1 MDMFTPEKQFARNRS
16 EYENTTALPNAVKYS
31 QLMPKAV
38 AGRGSMRKFQSS
50 NGNTYNQGANII
62 RIDVN
67 ADVGAFLDG
76 QHGELEFKI
85 SATNKSTNEVMSIDT
100 GGWGFIQRM
109 RIEADG
115 IELERID
122 NYNLIV
128 SKLFQYQSS
137 KSHLLQTNSTQATGA
152 NLTSNGASPNVPQ
165 YTEHW
170 SSLSCAATFAT
181 NTSVSDKTLC
191 VPLVSGLLSN
201 TGNKYIPLGSSRGFT
216 IELTLGT
223 PNSFLKATTDCEY
236 NISNVSYNAPIVYIT
251 GNEFLSNWN
260 NVLQNV
266 GGVAWSG
273 HTFKNYVSTITSGA
287 GEKIVN
293 INDRSRSLKSIISVI
308 RTQANV
314 NAFGKF
320 GLGNSTLAGATS
332 YNYRIGDLTLP
343 PSRIQMTTGSGAT
356 GQEGVNVAKAF
367 NEVQKALGQ
376 MNSLNAGGLVSLLNY
391 QGIDTGDADIGTG
404 IFGLDCEA
412 YLSDAGISSSGI
424 DTASNGLQVSFELN
438 ATPPAEMRV
447 DTFCMIDAIYHL
459 DEGGSFSVSQ

>member
-1 MDMFTPEKQFARNRS
+1 MDMFSPEKQYARSKN
-16 EYENTTALPNAVKYS
+16 EYDTTSALPNAVKYS

-76 QHGELEFKI
+76 QHGELEFTI
-85 SATNKSTNEVMSIDT
+85 SSANKPANEVMTLDT
-100 GGWGFIQRM
+100 GGWGFIQRL

-122 NYNLIV
+122 NYNLLAT
-128 SKLFQYQSS
+128 KLFQYQSN
-137 KSHLLQTNSTQATGA
+137 KSHLIQTNATQGTGA
-152 NLTSNGASPNVPQ
+152 NLVGNGADPTQGGYLERWNTQKCSVPF
-165 YTEHW
+165 
-170 SSLSCAATFAT
+170 SD
-181 NTSVSDKTLC
+181 NTTASNKTLC
-191 VPLVSGLLSN
+191 VPLISGFLSN

-216 IELTLGT
+216 IEITLAT
-223 PNSFLKATTDCEY
+223 PNSFLQAATDCEY
-236 NISNVSYNAPIVYIT
+236 TISNVSYNAPIVYIT
-251 GNEFLSNWN
+251 GNEFASNWS

-273 HTFKNYVSTITSGA
+273 HTFKSYVSTISAGA
-287 GEKIVN
+287 SEKIVS
-293 INDRSRSLKSIISVI
+293 INDRSRSLKSIFSIL

-314 NAFGKF
+314 NVKTRF
-320 GLGNSTLAGATS
+320 GLGNSTLALTS
-332 YNYRIGDLTLP
+332 AYNYRIGDLTLP
-343 PSRIQMTTGSGAT
+343 PSRVQMTVSASANQQGM
-356 GQEGVNVAKAF
+356 NVAKAF

-376 MNSLNAGGLVSLLNY
+376 MNSLNAGGLVNIVNY
-391 QGIDTGDADIGTG
+391 QSVDDVASSDGLGML
-404 IFGLDCEA
+404 GLDCEA

-424 DTASNGLQVSFELN
+424 DTASNGLQVSLELTC
-438 ATPPAEMRV
+438 APTAETRV

-459 DEGGSFSVSQ
+459 DETGAFSVSQ

>member
-1 MDMFTPEKQFARNRS
+1 MDMFNPEKQYARNKG

-67 ADVGAFLDG
+67 ADMGAFLDG

-85 SATNKSTNEVMSIDT
+85 SATNKTTNEVQYIDT
-100 GGWGFIQRM
+100 GGWAWIQRL

-122 NYNLIV
+122 NYNLLQT
-128 SKLFQYQSS
+128 KLFQYQSN
-137 KSHLLQTNSTQATGA
+137 KSHLLQTNATQATGNCLIA
-152 NLTSNGASPNVPQ
+152 SAADGTTTQLSQDWDTSK
-165 YTEHW
+165 
-170 SSLSCAATFAT
+170 CAVKFAG
-181 NTSVSDKTLC
+181 NTSASDKTLC
-191 VPLVSGLLSN
+191 VPLVSGFLSN

-216 IELTLGT
+216 LELTLAT
-223 PNSFLKATTDCEY
+223 PNSFLFATTECEY
-236 NISNVSYNAPIVYIT
+236 QISNVSYNAPIVYIT
-251 GNEFLSNWN
+251 GNEFLSNWS

-273 HTFKNYVSTITSGA
+273 HTFKNYVSSISTGA

-293 INDRSRSLKSIISVI
+293 INDRSRSLKSILTII

-314 NAFGKF
+314 NDKSKF
-320 GLGNSTLAGATS
+320 GLGNSTLAGATA

-343 PSRIQMTTGSGAT
+343 PSRVLMAISASQDTEGS
-356 GQEGVNVAKAF
+356 NVAKAF

-376 MNSLNAGGLVSLLNY
+376 MNSLNAGGLVSLKNY
-391 QGIDTGDADIGTG
+391 QSIDTNATSVGMG

-424 DTASNGLQVSFELN
+424 DTASNGLQVSFEMTGT
-438 ATPPAEMRV
+438 AVAESRV

-459 DEGGSFSVSQ
+459 DENGSFSVSQ

>member
-1 MDMFTPEKQFARNRS
+1 MDMFSPEKQFARNKG

-85 SATNKSTNEVMSIDT
+85 SATNKETAEPMSLDT

-152 NLTSNGASPNVPQ
+152 NLVGNGADPSASGYVESWNTQ
-165 YTEHW
+165 K
-170 SSLSCAATFAT
+170 CAIKFAGK
-181 NTSVSDKTLC
+181 TSASDKTLC
-191 VPLVSGLLSN
+191 VPLVSGFLSN

-216 IELTLGT
+216 IELTLAT
-223 PNSFLKATTDCEY
+223 PTSFLSATTDCEY
-236 NISNVSYNAPIVYIT
+236 TISNVSYNAPIVYIT

-260 NVLQNV
+260 NVLSNV

-273 HTFKNYVSTITSGA
+273 HTFKNYVSTITAGA

-293 INDRSRSLKSIISVI
+293 INDRSRSLKSIISVL

-314 NAFGKF
+314 NVRTHF
-320 GLGNSTLAGATS
+320 GLGNSTIAGATS

-343 PSRIQMTTGSGAT
+343 PSRVQMTTGT

-391 QGIDTGDADIGTG
+391 QGLDTAITDIGTG
-404 IFGLDCEA
+404 VFGLDCEA

>member
-1 MDMFTPEKQFARNRS
+1 MDMFAPEKQFARNRG

-50 NGNTYNQGANII
+50 NGNIYNQGANII

-85 SATNKSTNEVMSIDT
+85 SSSNKTTNEVMSIDT
-100 GGWGFIQRM
+100 GGWGFIQRL

-122 NYNLIV
+122 NYNLLTT
-128 SKLFQYQSS
+128 KLFQYQSS
-137 KSHLLQTNSTQATGA
+137 KSHLLQTNTSQATGA
-152 NLTSNGASPNVPQ
+152 NLIGSGNDPSASQ
-165 YTEHW
+165 YLENWNTQK
-170 SSLSCAATFAT
+170 CATTFAG
-181 NTSVSDKTLC
+181 NTTASDKTLC
-191 VPLVSGLLSN
+191 VPLVSGFLSN

-216 IELTLGT
+216 IEITLAT
-223 PNSFLKATTDCEY
+223 PNSFLSAATDCEY
-236 NISNVSYNAPIVYIT
+236 QISAVSYNAPIVYIT

-260 NVLQNV
+260 NVLSNV

-293 INDRSRSLKSIISVI
+293 INDRSRSLKSIISVL

-314 NAFGKF
+314 NVRTHF
-320 GLGNSTLAGATS
+320 GLGNSTLAVPSS

-343 PSRIQMTTGSGAT
+343 PSRVNMTVGA

-376 MNSLNAGGLVSLLNY
+376 MNSLNAGGLVSLTNY
-391 QGIDTGDADIGTG
+391 QGIDTAITDIGTG
-404 IFGLDCEA
+404 MYGLDCEA

-424 DTASNGLQVSFELN
+424 DTASNGLQVSFELS
-438 ATPPAEMRV
+438 ATPVADCRV

-459 DEGGSFSVSQ
+459 DESGSFSVSQ